1 MEIRKK
7 NSLLLFLLISAVF
20 IAVILYFSGAFKPKL
35 FKTGNFKTSVA
46 DSGEIISSTSTTGI
60 VAAENEVLILSPV
73 ACIIDKI
80 IKEPGSMVKQGDVI
94 LKLNPGPV
102 SDEIEKLI
110 DQLEMKRNNLEKTQ
124 LNSQSTR
131 LDLDY
136 NEEVKKLRIASLNSQ
151 LADQKQLLEVGG
163 ISPAKIE
170 ETKQEIVLAEK
181 DLSMM
186 KEKNSIRLKQLVA
199 EEKGLILQIRIDEK
213 ALEEKKELI
222 DKMNITAPSSG
233 IILAVLGQEG
243 EKVNADKLLVRMSSL
258 SSFKIIGSVE
268 EQNANLVKTG
278 NPVIVKIDD
287 DQLDGIIGNIMP
299 VVENNKIQF
308 NIHLK
313 NNNHPKLIANQK
325 VEIQLINH
333 RKENVLRINKF
344 DGLEENRNNL
354 VFIVK
359 GDLAVKKEI
368 QIGIIGDNYCEVISG
383 LNEGDSIVLEN
394 ANNYRNV
401 DKIEINK

>member
-186 KEKNSIRLKQLVA
+186 KEKNSIRLKQLVV

-258 SSFKIIGSVE
+258 FSFKIIGSVE

-368 QIGIIGDNYCEVISG
+368 
-383 LNEGDSIVLEN
+383 
-394 ANNYRNV
+394 
-401 DKIEINK
+401 